1 MTRQDGPS
9 GFEMKDSDSTPQQA
23 GPLSFANLVL
33 SLSAS
38 ALVHLGVAPRP
49 EGEADPED
57 SGERHEEFAT
67 AEPNLPMAQQ
77 TIEILEML
85 QGKTQGNLDPDE
97 DRLLREVLHDL
108 HMRFVKAKDPAS

>member
-9 GFEMKDSDSTPQQA
+9 GFEMKDSAPQPA
-23 GPLSFANLVL
+23 GPLTFANLVL

-49 EGEADPED
+49 EDESEPE
-57 SGERHEEFAT
+57 GAQ
-67 AEPNLPMAQQ
+67 PNLPMAQQ

-85 QGKTQGNLDPDE
+85 QIKTQGNLDPDE

-108 HMRFVKAKDPAS
+108 HMRFVKAKDQDS

>member
-9 GFEMKDSDSTPQQA
+9 GFEMKDSAPQQA
-23 GPLSFANLVL
+23 GPLTFANLVL

-49 EGEADPED
+49 DAE
-57 SGERHEEFAT
+57 SEESAT
-67 AEPNLPMAQQ
+67 ANSVPRQAERNLPMAQQ

-85 QGKTQGNLDPDE
+85 QVKTQGNLEPDE

-108 HMRFVKAKDPAS
+108 HMRFVEAKDQDS